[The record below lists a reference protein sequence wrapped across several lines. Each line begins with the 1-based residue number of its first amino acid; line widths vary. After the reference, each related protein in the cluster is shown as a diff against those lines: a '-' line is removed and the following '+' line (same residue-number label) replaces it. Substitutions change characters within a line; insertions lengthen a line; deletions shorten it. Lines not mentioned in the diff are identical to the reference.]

1 MGLVIV
7 RFNLDGEVGK
17 RKGHFN
23 GVYLQRKMSG
33 QESTIGAWIL
43 TSIGLRK
50 FSRVLTGPVLRTK
63 LDWVAVIYG
72 NVNQEPF
79 APIAYYIP

>member
-1 MGLVIV
+1 MGLAVV

-23 GVYLQRKMSG
+23 IVCLQRKISG
-33 QESTIGAWIL
+33 QESTLGAGIL

-50 FSRVLTGPVLRTK
+50 FSRALIGPALRTK
-63 LDWVAVIYG
+63 LDWVAVICG
-72 NVNQEPF
+72 MSIKNHLH
-79 APIAYYIP
+79 